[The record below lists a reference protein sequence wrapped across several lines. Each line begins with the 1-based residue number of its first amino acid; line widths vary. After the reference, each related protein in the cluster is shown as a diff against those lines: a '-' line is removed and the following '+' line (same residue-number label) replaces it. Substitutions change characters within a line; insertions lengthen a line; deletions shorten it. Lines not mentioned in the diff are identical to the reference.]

1 MILLLLFTIRIICP
15 AVTAL
20 PSSHNVGIV
29 TWNLLAPQYA
39 VAPKYPHHNKDYL
52 DWSYRQSLIVDILQ
66 QSPTNDI
73 ICLQEVQV
81 DLWEDLQAAFNDT
94 YTTILQQ
101 VQQHPVVC
109 AVLVR
114 REHWNVL
121 HTESR
126 SRALLCI
133 LEHRASGVPWY
144 VACVHLEAG
153 AEKDETRW
161 NQLKSLLQ
169 RVQHHQ
175 SERNDKEV
183 GKSPLV
189 ITGDFNLWQSKSHP
203 LYQIL
208 ATGRIPQVLPWDT
221 QRIWLES
228 PSWTQLLPLVDV
240 QASQQQPT
248 FAGGSIL
255 DYIWV
260 SPHIQVG
267 SRWKHGS
274 VVRRRDDEK
283 YPPQAWPSQSVPSDH
298 IPIGVRLKMEG

>member
-1 MILLLLFTIRIICP
+1 MILLFLITIIMCP
-15 AVTAL
+15 QVTAL
-20 PSSHNVGIV
+20 ASSHNVGVV

-52 DWSYRQSLIVDILQ
+52 DWSYRQSLIVEILQ

-81 DLWEDLQAAFNDT
+81 DMWDDLQAAFNNT

-101 VQQHPVVC
+101 GQHPVVC
-109 AVLVR
+109 AILVR
-114 REHWNVL
+114 QNHWNVL

-153 AEKDETRW
+153 ADKDETRW

-169 RVQHHQ
+169 RVQYHQ
-175 SERNDKEV
+175 NERQQPM
-183 GKSPLV
+183 GPLV
-189 ITGDFNLWQSKSHP
+189 ITGDFNLWQSASHP
-203 LYQIL
+203 IYQVL

-228 PSWTQLLPLVDV
+228 PPWTQLLPLVDV

-260 SPHIQVG
+260 SPDMEVA
-267 SRWKHGS
+267 SRWKHGH
-274 VVRRRDDEK
+274 VVRRRADGT
-283 YPPQAWPSQSVPSDH
+283 YPPQLWPSQVVPSDH
-298 IPIGVRLKMEG
+298 VPIGVMLKMETQ